1 MHSVRSIPPDCAD
14 SALYDKVPRE
24 KAIPIQTREEY
35 RAEHSFLFSMGTT
48 ALCMFMGWANVSSM
62 TVQRNI

>member
-1 MHSVRSIPPDCAD
+1 MHSVRSIPLDCAD
-14 SALYDKVPRE
+14 SALYDKVPHE
-24 KAIPIQTREEY
+24 KAIPIQKREEH
-35 RAEHSFLFSMGTT
+35 RAEHSILFSMGTT